1 MHLGQSDLLGG
12 VVPAVA
18 SEVRLGAGGADAEV
32 PPSPHLE
39 TARVAATRPGRG
51 GAHALPAPRHAAAR
65 SRVEDLAPHALARA
79 GARVQL
85 SIARTAG
92 DASAVTHLVRLRT
105 ARREGAVPQSGAQ
118 LGRRQRVGVKADL
131 GELAVDEASREARR
145 LQAAGAAYKDGGG
158 GRVQC
163 GLFRRDAGAIGPWR
177 ATKIGP
183 VHEVA
188 AAAVGADSGHVV
200 PPIAPHPR
208 QCRIHGRALRRVD
221 QMHLDP
227 HGRPE
232 VRRKDG

>member
-1 MHLGQSDLLGG
+1 M
-12 VVPAVA
+12 PAVA
-18 SEVRLGAGGADAEV
+18 REVRLGAGGADAEV

-79 GARVQL
+79 GAGVPL
-85 SIARTAG
+85 GIARTAG
-92 DASAVTHLVRLRT
+92 NASAATHLVRLRA
-105 ARREGAVPQSGAQ
+105 ARREGAVPQTGAQ
-118 LGRRQRVGVKADL
+118 LRRPQRVGVEPHL
-131 GELAVDEASREARR
+131 GELAIDEASREARR

-163 GLFRRDAGAIGPWR
+163 GLFRRDAGAVGPWR
-177 ATKIGP
+177 ATKVSA

-188 AAAVGADSGHVV
+188 AAAAGAHGGHVV

-208 QCRIHGRALRRVD
+208 QRRIHGRALRRVD

-227 HGRPE
+227 HRRPE
-232 VRRKDG
+232 RCR